1 MDDAAQ
7 ARIIKIENLLSALTE
22 NLVAF
27 EATAER
33 RHAEWERRHAEWE
46 RRHAEWEKRQDRL
59 DRRVDRFARAGLAE
73 VRRNRK
79 DHNTIFQVL
88 DVVGVRLSEMT
99 DKLDAIIRIEQDR

>member
-27 EATAER
+27 EATA
-33 RHAEWERRHAEWE
+33 ERRHAEWE

-99 DKLDAIIRIEQDR
+99 DKLDAIIRIEQDRQPPQQ